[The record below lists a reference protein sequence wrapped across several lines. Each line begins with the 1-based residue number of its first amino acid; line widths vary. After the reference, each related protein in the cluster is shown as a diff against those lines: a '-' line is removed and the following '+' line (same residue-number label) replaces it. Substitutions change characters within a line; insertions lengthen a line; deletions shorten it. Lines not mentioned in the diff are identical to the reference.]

1 MNRRE
6 RRRAFKQMGVLKKK
20 NELNWFH
27 PDRVAL
33 RENNRKTGEQKHR
46 QMLEEMEKAQY
57 ERMEHAAAEY
67 IKKCKKEGYEGE
79 ELEWLEEAYAL
90 DVVRNKDTWQEDKK
104 TRKRL
109 RKQALESKNKRL
121 S

>member
-33 RENNRKTGEQKHR
+33 RENNRKTGDPVCTDCWVQ
-46 QMLEEMEKAQY
+46 
-57 ERMEHAAAEY
+57 
-67 IKKCKKEGYEGE
+67 
-79 ELEWLEEAYAL
+79 
-90 DVVRNKDTWQEDKK
+90 V
-104 TRKRL
+104 
-109 RKQALESKNKRL
+109 
-121 S
+121 